1 MKTLFFLIV
10 LVISLSL
17 NAQITKGNWL
27 VGGDASF
34 NNSRVLDDD
43 GNEISRGHGIR
54 INTNLGYFVLN
65 NLAVGF
71 VPNFNY
77 GKTEGRPSSLGYGI
91 GPFTRY
97 YFLKSEKKI
106 NVFADANII
115 YSSSKTEGVSR
126 THNSSYRVKVGS
138 ALFFNNSVALEFAI
152 GYHSANFSTITNTIE
167 LGFGF
172 QIHLEK

>member
-1 MKTLFFLIV
+1 MKTFFFCIV
-10 LVISLSL
+10 FVCSLVV

-27 VGGDASF
+27 VGGDATF
-34 NNSRVLDDD
+34 NNSKVLDND

-54 INTNLGYFVLN
+54 INANFGYFLLN
-65 NLAVGF
+65 NFAAGL
-71 VPNFNY
+71 VPRFNY
-77 GKTEGRPSSLGYGI
+77 GNTEGRPSSSGYGI

-97 YFLKSEKKI
+97 YFLKSEKSI

-115 YSSSKTEGVSR
+115 YSSSKTEGFSR
-126 THNSSYRVKVGS
+126 NHNSSYRIKLGT
-138 ALFFNNSVALEFAI
+138 AIFFNSSVALEFAV
-152 GYHSANFSTITNTIE
+152 GYHSANFSTVTNTIE